1 MIFFFQH
8 PFIAA
13 SKVAELSSNDVISLR
28 QNPATV
34 LADCSTLL
42 PIFCLFTFL
51 SIFFMSS
58 LFLFF
63 YHIIIHISFL
73 SINLNKNSP
82 DFNQNKVIFYSNM
95 TYLSMPLNFQ
105 RLRFS
110 MGIPCICVFI
120 SLCSSR

>member
-105 RLRFS
+105 RLYGNAIYMCFH
-110 MGIPCICVFI
+110 IFI
-120 SLCSSR
+120 FV